1 MCSCAHAS
9 GGLRVHSI
17 GSGIAHSTIR
27 LDLHRC
33 TPWAHEHMSAWTHG
47 HMLLPSFLRAM
58 DPRDLSIQD
67 FTYDLPPE
75 RIAAHP
81 LADRD
86 GSRLLQYREGR
97 ITDHY
102 FRDLP
107 GMLPEGALLV
117 MNDTRVVNARLLF
130 RRDTGAVIEVFCLEP
145 DGEGSVEQAFQQRGE
160 VVWRCALGNAKR
172 WKDDVLGQLYR
183 APRGEVQLFAQRLGR
198 VDGSERVRL
207 SWLPAELTFA
217 EVLERAGD
225 IPLPPY
231 LQREAEAAD
240 SERYQTVYAQHAGSV
255 AAPTAGLHFTPA
267 VLEALR
273 GKGVEQHRL
282 TLHVGAGTFL
292 PVKSDTMAGH
302 AMHQERVQVKR
313 ETVIALAEA
322 AGQRPVVAV
331 GTTTLRTLE
340 SLYWH
345 GVTII
350 RGGEPAALDVD
361 QWDPYGHGRGTV
373 PSAREALLAVR
384 QWMDQR
390 DLDEVAGIT
399 RLLIA
404 PGYQVR
410 MANALVT
417 NFHQPQ
423 STLLLLVAAF
433 IGPAWRRV
441 YDHALAQ
448 GYRFLS
454 YGDGSL
460 LWRTS

>member
-1 MCSCAHAS
+1 MH
-9 GGLRVHSI
+9 
-17 GSGIAHSTIR
+17 
-27 LDLHRC
+27 
-33 TPWAHEHMSAWTHG
+33 
-47 HMLLPSFLRAM
+47 
-58 DPRDLSIQD
+58 PRDLSIQD
-67 FTYDLPPE
+67 FTYVLPAG

-97 ITDHY
+97 ITDHH

-107 GMLPEGALLV
+107 GLLPDDSLLV

-172 WKDDVLGQLYR
+172 WKEDALGQLYR
-183 APRGEVQLFAQRLGR
+183 APRGEVQLFAQRLGK

-207 SWLPAELTFA
+207 SWLPAELSFA

-231 LQREAEAAD
+231 LQREAEVAD

-267 VLEALR
+267 VLDALR
-273 GKGVEQHRL
+273 AKGMEQHRL

-313 ETVIALAEA
+313 ATVIALAEA
-322 AGQRPVVAV
+322 LGKRPVVAV

-345 GVTII
+345 GVAILAGADP
-350 RGGEPAALDVD
+350 GGLLVGQWEAYERDGAALPAAKEAMAAVLS
-361 QWDPYGHGRGTV
+361 WMER
-373 PSAREALLAVR
+373 REV
-384 QWMDQR
+384 
-390 DLDEVAGIT
+390 DEVAGIT

-410 MANALVT
+410 MADALVT

-433 IGPAWRRV
+433 IGPDWRTV

>member
-1 MCSCAHAS
+1 
-9 GGLRVHSI
+9 
-17 GSGIAHSTIR
+17 
-27 LDLHRC
+27 
-33 TPWAHEHMSAWTHG
+33 
-47 HMLLPSFLRAM
+47 M
-58 DPRDLSIQD
+58 DPRELSIQD
-67 FTYDLPPE
+67 FTYHLPVE

-86 GSRLLQYREGR
+86 SSRLLHYRDGR
-97 ITDHY
+97 ISDHH

-107 GMLPEGALLV
+107 GLLPEDSLLV

-145 DGEGSVEQAFQQRGE
+145 DGDGSVEQAFQQRGE

-172 WKDDVLGQLYR
+172 WKQDALGQLYR

-198 VDGSERVRL
+198 VEGSERVRL
-207 SWLPAELTFA
+207 SWLPADLTFA

-231 LQREAEAAD
+231 LQREAEAED

-273 GKGVEQHRL
+273 ARGVEQHRL

-302 AMHQERVQVKR
+302 AMHQERVQVQR
-313 ETVIALAEA
+313 STVQALAGALEV
-322 AGQRPVVAV
+322 RPVVAV

-345 GVTII
+345 GVAIL
-350 RGGEPAALDVD
+350 RGADPGGLLVGQWEPYDHQPASLPAAKD
-361 QWDPYGHGRGTV
+361 
-373 PSAREALLAVR
+373 ALAAVLA
-384 QWMDQR
+384 WMDKR

-404 PGYQVR
+404 PGYKVR
-410 MANALVT
+410 MADALVT

-433 IGPAWRRV
+433 IGPDWERV
-441 YDHALAQ
+441 YRHALEQ
-448 GYRFLS
+448 DYRFLS

-460 LWRTS
+460 LWRREP

>member
-1 MCSCAHAS
+1 M
-9 GGLRVHSI
+9 
-17 GSGIAHSTIR
+17 
-27 LDLHRC
+27 
-33 TPWAHEHMSAWTHG
+33 PP
-47 HMLLPSFLRAM
+47 PSFLRTM

-67 FTYDLPPE
+67 FAYQLPAE

-86 GSRLLQYREGR
+86 SSRLLQYQNGR
-97 ITDHY
+97 ISDHH

-107 GMLPEGALLV
+107 GLLPEGSLLV

-145 DGEGSVEQAFQQRGE
+145 DGDGSVEQAFQQRGE

-172 WKDDVLGQLYR
+172 WKEDVLGQLYR

-198 VDGSERVRL
+198 VEGSERVRL
-207 SWLPAELTFA
+207 SWLPEALTFA

-240 SERYQTVYAQHAGSV
+240 TERYQTVYARHAGSV

-267 VLEALR
+267 LLEALR
-273 GKGVEQHRL
+273 ANGVEQHRL

-313 ETVIALAEA
+313 ATVQAFADAL
-322 AGQRPVVAV
+322 GVRPVVAV

-345 GVTII
+345 GVAIL
-350 RGGEPAALDVD
+350 RGADPQALDVA
-361 QWDPYGHGRGTV
+361 QWDPYGHAEEALPT
-373 PSAREALLAVR
+373 AREALVAVG
-384 QWMDQR
+384 QWMDRR
-390 DLDEVAGIT
+390 DFDEVAGST
-399 RLLIA
+399 KLLIA
-404 PGYQVR
+404 PGCRVR
-410 MANALVT
+410 MADALIT

-433 IGPAWRRV
+433 IGPDWRRV
-441 YDHALAQ
+441 YEHALDH

-460 LWRTS
+460 LWRTT

>member
-1 MCSCAHAS
+1 
-9 GGLRVHSI
+9 
-17 GSGIAHSTIR
+17 
-27 LDLHRC
+27 
-33 TPWAHEHMSAWTHG
+33 
-47 HMLLPSFLRAM
+47 M

-67 FTYDLPPE
+67 FTYELPAG

-86 GSRLLQYREGR
+86 SSRLLQCREGL
-97 ITDHY
+97 ITDHH

-107 GMLPEGALLV
+107 GLLPEGSLLV

-130 RRDTGAVIEVFCLEP
+130 RRETGAVIEVFCLEP
-145 DGEGSVEQAFQQRGE
+145 DGDGSVEQAFQQRGE

-172 WKDDVLGQLYR
+172 WKNDVLGQLYR
-183 APRGEVQLFAQRLGR
+183 APRGEVQLFARR
-198 VDGSERVRL
+198 MDKVDGSERVRL

-231 LQREAEAAD
+231 LQREVEVTD
-240 SERYQTVYAQHAGSV
+240 NERYQTVYAQHAGSV
-255 AAPTAGLHFTPA
+255 AAPTAGLHFTPT

-273 GKGVEQHRL
+273 AKGVEEHRL

-292 PVKSDTMAGH
+292 PVKSDTMGGH

-313 ETVIALAEA
+313 ATVQALAEA
-322 AGQRPVVAV
+322 VGKCPVVAV

-345 GVTII
+345 GVAIW
-350 RGGEPAALDVD
+350 GGSDPMFLAVE
-361 QWDPYGHGRGTV
+361 QWDPYAHAEAALPT
-373 PSAREALLAVR
+373 AREALLAVGR
-384 QWMDQR
+384 WMDRR
-390 DLDEVAGIT
+390 DLDEVAGST

-404 PGYQVR
+404 PGYRVR
-410 MANALVT
+410 MADALIT

-433 IGPAWRRV
+433 IGPDWRNV
-441 YDHALAQ
+441 YQHALAHD
-448 GYRFLS
+448 YRFLS

-460 LWRTS
+460 LWRTT